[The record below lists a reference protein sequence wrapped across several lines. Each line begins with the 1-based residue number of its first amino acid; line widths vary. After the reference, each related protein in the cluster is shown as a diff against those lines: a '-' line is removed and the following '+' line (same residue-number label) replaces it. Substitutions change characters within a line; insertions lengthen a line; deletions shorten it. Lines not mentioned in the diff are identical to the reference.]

1 MISWQKYNKYD
12 RGIKSHIKMKKFGLG
27 AYIDLRIGYIDVYLG
42 PLALHLRDYDELPF

>member
-1 MISWQKYNKYD
+1 MRIGKWELTKNFE
-12 RGIKSHIKMKKFGLG
+12 MKKFGLG